1 MSELGNRVRAARA
14 YAGSM
19 TQEDLAAKLPFS
31 LSTLQ
36 RTEAGGR
43 VLRPLEEP
51 AFVEA
56 VADATKLPPWFFTVD
71 LHHEPPEDRLAS
83 LEETVREMMATLER
97 LGEQAEWQLGHGKEQ
112 LEEFGRILETAKK
125 GKP

>member
-1 MSELGNRVRAARA
+1 
-14 YAGSM
+14 M

-43 VLRPLEEP
+43 ALRQLEEP
-51 AFVEA
+51 AFVAA

-83 LEETVREMMATLER
+83 LEQTVREMMGTLER
-97 LGEQAEWQLGHGKEQ
+97 LGKQAEYQLKDGNEKLQ
-112 LEEFGRILETAKK
+112 EFGRILENVKK
-125 GKP
+125 EQP

>member
-56 VADATKLPPWFFTVD
+56 VADATKLPPWFFTVEFD
-71 LHHEPPEDRLAS
+71 HELPENRLAS
-83 LEETVREMMATLER
+83 LEQTVREMMATLEK
-97 LGEQAEWQLGHGKEQ
+97 LGRQAETQLKDGSEK
-112 LEEFGRILETAKK
+112 LEEFGLIIQAAKSE
-125 GKP
+125 PE